1 MKKIIYLVVVVCFG
15 FTSCQQDDRESELN
29 EELQKVLEDAGEGQG
44 YSYFLLPDA
53 SDYNSIPQDPNNQ
66 LTKEKVELG
75 KLLFH
80 ETAFGTIGKFP
91 ITVKEYSCASCHHAG
106 AGFQSGLA
114 QGLGEGGEGF
124 GLMGEGRTRNQLCA
138 SELCDVQPLRSPTVL
153 NGAYQ
158 PLMLWTGQFGA
169 TSFNIGTEDQWTP
182 ETPKETNMLG
192 FEGLETQAIAG
203 LTVHRMEYDKES
215 VTNNGYKSMFDNVF
229 GNVEVASRYSTVNAG
244 LAIAAYERTL
254 TAYNAPFQKYLRG
267 NQYAIPD
274 FQKEGAI
281 LFFGKANCSTCHTGP
296 ALNKMEFHAL
306 GLDEFDQSIVTH
318 YNPEDPAKF
327 GRAMFTGKENDRY
340 KFKTPQLYNL
350 KDVNFLGHGASIRS
364 IKEMVDYKNNGT
376 PENNSVPLSQI
387 SDEFKPLGLTDLEVE
402 KVVAFIKYSLYD
414 PNLDRFVPSSLPS
427 GACFPNNDD
436 QSREDLDCD

>member
-1 MKKIIYLVVVVCFG
+1 MRKIIYLFFTVCVG
-15 FTSCQQDDRESELN
+15 FTSCQQDDREAELN
-29 EELQKVLEDAGEGQG
+29 DELQKVLQDAGNGLG

-53 SDYNSIPQDPNNQ
+53 TDFNSIPQDPNNR

-80 ETAFGTIGKFP
+80 ETAFGTTGEFP

-124 GLMGEGRTRNQLCA
+124 GFMGEGRTRNQLCA
-138 SELCDVQPLRSPTVL
+138 PELCDVQPLRSPTVL
-153 NGAYQ
+153 NSAYQ
-158 PLMLWTGQFGA
+158 PLMLWNGQFGA
-169 TSFNIGTEDQWTP
+169 TSLNTGTEDQWTP
-182 ETPKETNMLG
+182 ETPKENNKLG
-192 FEGLETQAIAG
+192 FEGLEVQAIAG
-203 LTVHRMEYDKES
+203 LTVHRMAFDKES
-215 VTNNGYKSMFDNVF
+215 VTSNGYKSLFDQVF
-229 GNVEVASRYSTVNAG
+229 GNVAETNRYSTINAG

-267 NQYAIPD
+267 NQYALPD

-281 LFFGKANCSTCHTGP
+281 LFFGKAQCNTCHTGP

-306 GLDEFDQSIVTH
+306 GLNEFDQSMVTH
-318 YNPEDPAKF
+318 YDPEDPSQL
-327 GRAMFTGKENDRY
+327 GRAMFTGKENDKY

-364 IKEMVDYKNNGT
+364 IKEMVEYKNNGI
-376 PENNSVPLSQI
+376 PENTDVPAGQI
-387 SDEFKPLGLTDLEVE
+387 SDEFKPLGLTTTEIE
-402 KVVAFIKYSLYD
+402 KVEAFIKYGLYD
-414 PNLDRFVPSSLPS
+414 PNLDRFVPSSLRS

-436 QSREDLDCD
+436 KSREDLDCN

>member
-1 MKKIIYLVVVVCFG
+1 MKKIKYLFFLACIA
-15 FTSCQQDDRESELN
+15 FTSCQKDNKEDAIN
-29 EELQKVLEDAGEGQG
+29 EELQKILEEAGEGQG
-44 YSYFLLPDA
+44 YEYFLLPDA
-53 SDYNSIPQDPNNQ
+53 TDYNSIPQDPKNK
-66 LTKEKVELG
+66 LTREKVELG
-75 KLLFH
+75 KFLFH
-80 ETAFGTIGKFP
+80 ETSFGTNGEFP

-114 QGLGEGGEGF
+114 QGIGEGGEGF

-138 SELCDVQPLRSPTVL
+138 PELCDVQPLRSPTVL

-158 PLMLWTGQFGA
+158 PLMLWNGQFGA
-169 TSFNIGTEDQWTP
+169 TSLNVGTESLWTP
-182 ETPKETNMLG
+182 ETPKETNNLG

-229 GNVEVASRYSTVNAG
+229 ADVSEADRYTIVSAG
-244 LAIAAYERTL
+244 LAIAAYERTI

-267 NQYAIPD
+267 NQYALPD

-281 LFFGKANCSTCHTGP
+281 LFFGKAKCSTCHTGP

-306 GLDEFDQSIVTH
+306 GLNEFDQSMVTH
-318 YNPEDPAKF
+318 FNPGDPAQL
-327 GRAMFTGKENDRY
+327 GRGMFTGKDTDKY

-364 IKEMVDYKNNGT
+364 IKEMIEYKNNGI
-376 PENNSVPLSQI
+376 PENTNVPSSQL
-387 SDEFKPLGLTDLEVE
+387 SDEFIPLGLTDLEIE
-402 KVVAFIKYSLYD
+402 KVESFIKYSLYD
-414 PNLDRFVPSSLPS
+414 PNLERLVPTSLLS

-436 QSREDLDCD
+436 KSRADLGCD